1 MPRDTRVDLI
11 KQLQAKRQ
19 GRLLVV
25 YVTSTR
31 LGHEVQI
38 ADDAFRRI
46 FDHLEAA
53 SETAKGGVDLFIHS
67 NGGSGTVPWR
77 IVNLIRQYAKTFAV
91 LVPHHAFS
99 AATLIALGADE
110 IVMHRMGNLGPID
123 PSVANIFNPANP
135 LSPGQLAPIS
145 VEDVSAFFKLVKDE
159 VGINHEDE
167 LIQALAALTEKV
179 HPLALGNVQRSHHQ
193 ARMMARKLLK
203 LHMVKDAEEHEI
215 SQLIENLKSN
225 LFYHGHP
232 INRKEAKDDL
242 KLKVVDAPP
251 DLEALMWKLYLEYE
265 AELRL
270 NEAFNPIHEL
280 ELKLQAQG
288 QAPGQGPVTTQ
299 QILIQMQ
306 QLAANGLGLG
316 GQFTEQQLVNIAAA
330 MVPWVQGGGGATAP
344 GRRATLDPIPGVVIE
359 SVAMKD
365 VYKTDLRVERAQIN
379 TPAGPQDG
387 IKQEVLWQRWERET

>member
-1 MPRDTRVDLI
+1 
-11 KQLQAKRQ
+11 
-19 GRLLVV
+19 
-25 YVTSTR
+25 
-31 LGHEVQI
+31 
-38 ADDAFRRI
+38 
-46 FDHLEAA
+46 
-53 SETAKGGVDLFIHS
+53 
-67 NGGSGTVPWR
+67 
-77 IVNLIRQYAKTFAV
+77 
-91 LVPHHAFS
+91 
-99 AATLIALGADE
+99 
-110 IVMHRMGNLGPID
+110 MGNLGPID